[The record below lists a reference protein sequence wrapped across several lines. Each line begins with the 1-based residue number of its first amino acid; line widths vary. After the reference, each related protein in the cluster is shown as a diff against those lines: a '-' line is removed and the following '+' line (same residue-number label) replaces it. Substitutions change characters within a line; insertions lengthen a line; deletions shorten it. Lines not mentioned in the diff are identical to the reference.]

1 VPGGGEE
8 RRRAGVGV
16 PRTAVPSTGPL
27 YRLMLLSPEQTAE
40 IAKTK
45 QVIYDGFKAAVPGGV
60 PRDRAGILVDEQF
73 GAAILEFDELVPGSR
88 SEMIDLLSGAR
99 AGNSV
104 GAISYVTNSLWHHL
118 PSAQRAA
125 LDVRAKVG
133 FMGPNTHTDAAIVK
147 HASAAGDVRY
157 TVAILNAADP
167 NTAEAAARALDI
179 TLVTSHQP
187 SPSP

>member
-1 VPGGGEE
+1 
-8 RRRAGVGV
+8 
-16 PRTAVPSTGPL
+16 
-27 YRLMLLSPEQTAE
+27 MLLSPEQTAE

-45 QVIYDGFKAAVPGGV
+45 QVIYDGFKAAVAGGV

-118 PSAQRAA
+118 PSAQRAT

-133 FMGPNTHTDAAIVK
+133 FTGPNTHTDAAIVK
-147 HASAAGDVRY
+147 QASAAGDVRY

-179 TLVTSHQP
+179 TLVASHQP